1 MVDAAEV
8 VETVGPQPG
17 PQTKASISPADIV
30 IFGGEAGGGKSWW
43 LCYEG
48 SRHANRKGYSGIIF
62 RRKSTELTGG
72 DSIWEE
78 SKELYGSMGAK
89 PRGEPKL
96 DWRFPSDDDEDD
108 DEYNGGVV
116 KFSHMQHEK
125 DVESHKSKAYA
136 YVGFDE
142 LTQFEESMF
151 WYMLSRLRTKC
162 GIRPYMRAGTN
173 PDPDSFVRSL
183 IGWWIGED
191 GYPIPERDGIM
202 RWFIR
207 KEDDDLL
214 WADSPEELHALA
226 PHLPDD
232 KFFPKSLTFI
242 RSRLA
247 DNPAL
252 TSKDPDYEGNIA
264 ALDRVN
270 RERLG
275 KGNWN
280 IRASMGMY
288 FRRHYFPV
296 VEPEEVPKL
305 IKVVRA
311 WDLAASEPT
320 TEYPDPDYSSGVL
333 MGVSRDRNI
342 YILHVESFQLG
353 AGKRDEAISRLAS
366 SDGKSTRPIFWQ
378 DPGEAGKSMVL
389 YRKRQLIGYTVKFHR
404 ASKNKITFAE
414 PVSTYAEGGLII
426 LVEGAWNKAY
436 LRVMERFPEGH
447 DDEVDATSLGFKEL
461 TEANFDRIGMMSKW

>member
-1 MVDAAEV
+1 MTDAAEA
-8 VETVGPQPG
+8 VERIGPQIG
-17 PQTKASISPADIV
+17 PQTKASQSDADIV

-43 LCYEG
+43 LCYEAA
-48 SRHANRKGYSGIIF
+48 RHAHRKGYSGIIF
-62 RRKSTELTGG
+62 RRKSNELTGG

-78 SKELYGSMGAK
+78 SRELYGSMGAH

-96 DWRFPSDDDEDD
+96 DWRFPADDDPDGELT
-108 DEYNGGVV
+108 GGVV

-125 DVESHKSKAYA
+125 DVESHKSLAYA
-136 YVGFDE
+136 FVAFDE
-142 LTQFEESMF
+142 LTQFVEKQF
-151 WYMLSRLRTKC
+151 WYMFSRMRTTC
-162 GIRPYMRAGTN
+162 GIRPYMRCGTN

-183 IGWWIGED
+183 VDWWVD
-191 GYPIPERDGIM
+191 KHGYPTPERDGIL

-207 KEDDDLL
+207 MPDDSLD
-214 WADSPEELHALA
+214 WDDSPEELKQRH
-226 PHLPDD
+226 PEIPDK

-252 TSKDPDYEGNIA
+252 TDKDPDYEGNLL

-270 RERLG
+270 RERLA

-280 IRASMGMY
+280 VRASVGMY

-296 VEPEEVPKL
+296 IEPEHLPRL
-305 IKVVRA
+305 IKRVRA
-311 WDLAASEPT
+311 WDCAASEPT
-320 TEYPDPDYSSGVL
+320 QEYPDPDLTAGVW
-333 MGVSRDRNI
+333 MGMGADRKI
-342 YILHVESFQLG
+342 YILHVESFALG
-353 AGKRDEAISRLAS
+353 AGKRDEAIARLTT
-366 SDGKSTRPIFWQ
+366 SDGKRTMPTFWQ

-404 ASKNKITFAE
+404 TSKNKIKFAE
-414 PVSTYAEGGLII
+414 PVSSYAEHGMIV
-426 LVEGAWNKAY
+426 LVEGPWNDAY
-436 LRVMERFPEGH
+436 LRVMERFPQGH

-461 TEANFDRIGMMSKW
+461 TEANFDRIERLAKW